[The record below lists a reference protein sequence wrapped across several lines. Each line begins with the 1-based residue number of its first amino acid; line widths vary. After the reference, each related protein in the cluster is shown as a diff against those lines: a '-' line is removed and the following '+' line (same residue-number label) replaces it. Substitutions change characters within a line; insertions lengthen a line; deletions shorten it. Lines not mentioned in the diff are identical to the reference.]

1 MRGGQVVLVDTNI
14 IIEAVRTHCWNA
26 LTSHCTVETA
36 EKCME
41 EARTGDPMR
50 RHYVP
55 VTAEDLQRI
64 SAVRDVSHA
73 EHVQLAVILPMA
85 DELDAG
91 ERHLFAHALGRGDAW
106 IASCADR
113 AALKAA
119 FALGW
124 RDRFVSLEAL
134 ARDVGARPDLK
145 QHFRERWLSEVRT
158 AFLLEGD
165 LP

>member
-1 MRGGQVVLVDTNI
+1 MTGVQTCALPILTRSTL
-14 IIEAVRTHCWNA
+14 ARLA
-26 LTSHCTVETA
+26 LT
-36 EKCME
+36 
-41 EARTGDPMR
+41 
-50 RHYVP
+50 
-55 VTAEDLQRI
+55 
-64 SAVRDVSHA
+64 
-73 EHVQLAVILPMA
+73 LPGA
-85 DELDAG
+85 DQLDAG
-91 ERHLFAHALGRGDAW
+91 EQELFAHALDRSDAW